1 MSIIQFFR
9 MLWAK
14 RLLVG
19 IVTAACLFVAIFVSW
34 VLPPRYEA
42 TSRVMLDIV
51 KPDPV
56 TGEVIASQWA
66 RAYVKTQIELIRD
79 YRVAGKVADAAGWL
93 DSPELAQEYRESG
106 AEDDMD
112 FRRWLAQRVIDNTQA
127 DLVAGSNILEI
138 TYSSTSAE
146 PAAKLADLVR
156 DAYVEQTL
164 AFRREA
170 ARRNADWFEQQ
181 TENLRE
187 ELATAQ
193 KEKTDFERANGVI
206 LTDDLVDTDTARL
219 RALASSPPPMQ
230 TQTMSGGSV
239 APSSGQLSQ
248 IDAAIAAASQTLG
261 PNHPDLQQLRQQR
274 AALAGAV
281 ARENASQPRMVTSGP
296 SLGSLYSAQQAK
308 VLENAGAAGEAR
320 RLATDVLVLRD
331 QYQKTAARAAELDQE
346 ANSNESGLTL
356 LGDAVAPQK
365 RAFPRYPLIA
375 ALAIA
380 GGLALG
386 VFLSLCV
393 ELIWRRVRGAE
404 ELEILDAPVLG
415 VMSHDIRETSS
426 AGWQDLLGRTKG
438 ALSS

>member
-1 MSIIQFFR
+1 MSIGQFFR

-14 RLLVG
+14 RLLIG
-19 IVTAACLFVAIFVSW
+19 AVTAASLFLAIFVSW
-34 VLPPRYEA
+34 VMPPRYEA

-79 YRVAGKVADAAGWL
+79 YRVAGKAADQAGWL
-93 DSPELAQEYRESG
+93 DSPILAEEYRESG
-106 AEDDMD
+106 MADDMD
-112 FRRWLAQRVIDNTQA
+112 FRRWLAQRIIDNTEA

-138 TYSSTSAE
+138 TYSSTSAD
-146 PAAKLADLVR
+146 PAARLADLVR

-164 AFRREA
+164 AFRQEA
-170 ARRNADWFEQQ
+170 ARRNAEWFQEQ
-181 TENLRE
+181 TETLRE
-187 ELATAQ
+187 ELAAAQ
-193 KEKTDFERANGVI
+193 QRKTEFERENGVI

-230 TQTMSGGSV
+230 TQTMTGGAV
-239 APSSGQLSQ
+239 APSSGQLAQ

-274 AALAGAV
+274 SAIASAV
-281 ARENASQPRMVTSGP
+281 ARENAAQPRMVTSGP

-331 QYQKTAARAAELDQE
+331 QYQKTAARAAELEQE
-346 ANSNESGLTL
+346 AQSNESGLTL
-356 LGDAVAPQK
+356 LGDAVAPQM
-365 RAFPRYPLIA
+365 RAFPRYPQIA
-375 ALAIA
+375 AIALAFGLGIGVLLAIA
-380 GGLALG
+380 L
-386 VFLSLCV
+386 
-393 ELIWRRVRGAE
+393 ELLWRRVRGVE
-404 ELEILDAPVLG
+404 ELNMLDAPVFG
-415 VMSHDIRETSS
+415 VMSQEPTQSSS
-426 AGWQDLLGRTKG
+426 AFSDLMLRTKG
-438 ALSS
+438 ALST